1 MLVCIGVAS
10 VSLGQENKKPAPY
23 NVGDHHFQLGLGY
36 PNLAGIA
43 VTALNQLQDY
53 TKAAEPGGSIPQIT
67 FSYDYGLDNRLSL
80 GLFAG
85 ISQATTPLFSPSN
98 ILSDD
103 YDDYLKGI
111 NVPDFLQRYF
121 DGSSEI
127 GDFLNQDIQYR
138 LTSFSFGGRG
148 ITHLHR
154 SETVDMYARGQIGFS
169 INKIKNIASD
179 NEGATLDRVSSVPV
193 PKISLGGHFGLRY
206 YFNDNWGAYG
216 EVGYSTTDIIQAG
229 ISYRILKPKEEK
241 KED

>member
-1 MLVCIGVAS
+1 MHLCIGFATA
-10 VSLGQENKKPAPY
+10 SLGQENKKPAPY
-23 NVGDHHFQLGLGY
+23 NVGDHYFQLGIGY
-36 PNLAGIA
+36 PNLATIA

-53 TKAAEPGGSIPQIT
+53 TKAAEPGRSIPQIT

-80 GLFAG
+80 GIFAG
-85 ISQATTPLFSPSN
+85 ISQATTPLFSLSN

-111 NVPDFLQRYF
+111 NVPDFLQKYF
-121 DGSSEI
+121 DGSSGI

-169 INKIKNIASD
+169 INKK
-179 NEGATLDRVSSVPV
+179 
-193 PKISLGGHFGLRY
+193 
-206 YFNDNWGAYG
+206 
-216 EVGYSTTDIIQAG
+216 YSIRQRR
-229 ISYRILKPKEEK
+229 SYT
-241 KED
+241 